1 MFMPN
6 VLDSYPKGWQNP
18 IIARAS
24 AALPAAGAWDASPT
38 ECVSAYAHRALILVT
53 YTRGAVNGA
62 VDVALQVS
70 PYSGATLVP
79 AGAQEWIEASVLSV
93 GGVVAGA
100 DTRSREQMEY
110 ITFQAVGAAA
120 ETVQLGPI
128 EIGGTVERIR
138 IPARESGVVGTPGTC
153 QITIELM

>member
-1 MFMPN
+1 MFIPG
-6 VLDSYPKGWQNP
+6 VHDSYPKGWQNP
-18 IIARAS
+18 IVARVS
-24 AALPAAGAWDASPT
+24 AALPAAGAWDATPV
-38 ECVSAYAHRALILVT
+38 ENVSAYAHRALVLVT
-53 YTRGAVNGA
+53 YTRGAVGGA
-62 VDVALQVS
+62 VDIALQVS
-70 PYSGATLVP
+70 PYSVAALVP

-110 ITFQAVGAAA
+110 ITFQPVGAAA
-120 ETVQLGPI
+120 ETIQLGPI
-128 EIGGTVERIR
+128 ELGGTVERIR